1 MYVKAPNQV
10 VEKFPYS
17 IGELRKENPQVSFP
31 ANPTLATLA
40 AYNIF
45 PVVSTGAQYD
55 SATQVATQVG
65 CAYNAERQRWETT
78 WVVRDKTADELQAE
92 ADAHAAQVEAQRAK
106 AYRAESD
113 PLFFKSQRGEATH
126 QEWLDKVAEIKARYP
141 A

>member
-1 MYVKAPNQV
+1 MYVLAPNQI

-17 IGELRKENPQVSFP
+17 VGDLKKDNPQTSFP
-31 ANPTLATLA
+31 RNPSNELLAS
-40 AYNIF
+40 YNIF
-45 PVVSTGAQYD
+45 PVVSTGTQYD
-55 SATQVATQVG
+55 SATQVATQIG

-92 ADAHAAQVEAQRAK
+92 ADYHAMRVEAQRAE

-126 QEWLDKVAEIKARYP
+126 QEWLDKVAEIKVRYP
-141 A
+141 I